1 MLLKRKKIK
10 SGVFWGREKG
20 EERVYGQEENG
31 VFVKKRNKNTE
42 GWLIFGEMGVCGC
55 QIFPAAAVRCCLW
68 CSGVMLAGAKEG
80 QIQPNSSASR
90 WGASG
95 GEKMQEKDK
104 NWDKCDLLSSRPGR
118 KGLREAVECCKPRQG
133 CTIFSSA

>member
-1 MLLKRKKIK
+1 MGRRKTACLLK
-10 SGVFWGREKG
+10 
-20 EERVYGQEENG
+20 
-31 VFVKKRNKNTE
+31 NKQNIE

-55 QIFPAAAVRCCLW
+55 QIFAAAAERWCLW
-68 CSGVMLAGAKEG
+68 CSGVMLGGAREG
-80 QIQPNSSASR
+80 QIQLNSSASR
-90 WGASG
+90 GGASG

-104 NWDKCDLLSSRPGR
+104 NWDKCDLLSSGPGR